1 MKDVDSE
8 DEVLIRTEEET
19 KEKKKR
25 WSREF
30 LEIRKNVR
38 KNTRRKRGEND
49 NFFFFL
55 SKRER
60 GGSLDLGKGY
70 TRFCL
75 GGPGLSGWVM

>member
-1 MKDVDSE
+1 MKPRVSGNQKECSE
-8 DEVLIRTEEET
+8 EHEE
-19 KEKKKR
+19 KER
-25 WSREF
+25 RE
-30 LEIRKNVR
+30 RQ
-38 KNTRRKRGEND
+38 
-49 NFFFFL
+49 FFFFL